1 MIVILNDVKLLN
13 GEILF
18 FNSMLIV
25 SKFMLYMKLVKFFV
39 VDFVIEK
46 WFLINGME
54 SVNVLLSMK

>member
-25 SKFMLYMKLVKFFV
+25 SKFILYMKLVKFFV